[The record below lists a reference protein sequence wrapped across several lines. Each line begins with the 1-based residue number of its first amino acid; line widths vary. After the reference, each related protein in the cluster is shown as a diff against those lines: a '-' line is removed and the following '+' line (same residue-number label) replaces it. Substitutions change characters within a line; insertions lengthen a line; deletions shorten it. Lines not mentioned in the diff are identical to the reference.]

1 MSITLTEPTVRKNP
15 ANREGAAKSSR
26 EVTPRLACI
35 ITGKSRLTNA
45 KYLASKP
52 AGFVTNYISRPA
64 LKLLRAGKN
73 VQQVRSELGV
83 TETLPSISDSALQ
96 NAIKIN
102 GKWSK
107 QS

>member
-52 AGFVTNYISRPA
+52 TGFVTNYISRPA
-64 LKLLRAGKN
+64 LKLLRAGKTI
-73 VQQVRSELGV
+73 QQVRAELGV
-83 TETLPSISDSALQ
+83 TNFTSSISDSALQ

>member
-1 MSITLTEPTVRKNP
+1 MNNTLIEPTVRKNP
-15 ANREGAAKSSR
+15 ANREGAAKTSR

-35 ITGKSRLTNA
+35 VTGKSRLTNA

-52 AGFVTNYISRPA
+52 EGFVTNYISRPA
-64 LKLLRAGKN
+64 LKLLRTGKN
-73 VQQVRSELGV
+73 VQQVRAELGV
-83 TETLPSISDSALQ
+83 TEITTPISDSAIQ

>member
-1 MSITLTEPTVRKNP
+1 MNNTLIEPTVRKNP
-15 ANREGAAKSSR
+15 ANREVAAKTSR

-35 ITGKSRLTNA
+35 VTGKNRLTNA

-73 VQQVRSELGV
+73 VQQVRAELGV
-83 TETLPSISDSALQ
+83 TISTPISDSAIQ
-96 NAIKIN
+96 EAIKIN